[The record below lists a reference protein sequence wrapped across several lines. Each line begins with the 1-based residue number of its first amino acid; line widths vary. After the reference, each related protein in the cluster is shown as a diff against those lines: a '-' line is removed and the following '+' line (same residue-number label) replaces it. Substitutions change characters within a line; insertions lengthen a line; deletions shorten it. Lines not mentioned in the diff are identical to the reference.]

1 LGWIPP
7 FLAKGKGAFAIRALY
22 VLQFYTE
29 RFFFFASIFFFPSGS
44 ISPLLFRKNGS
55 TTRAKI
61 KEEEEEERGGKLDFL
76 KIWEIFCSCSQEFC
90 DVCALFP
97 NSFFFSSSF
106 PSRDNKRK
114 TPWKKGE
121 MCVIYL

>member
-61 KEEEEEERGGKLDFL
+61 KEEEEERGEVGLFKNMGNFL
-76 KIWEIFCSCSQEFC
+76 F
-90 DVCALFP
+90 LF
-97 NSFFFSSSF
+97 
-106 PSRDNKRK
+106 SR
-114 TPWKKGE
+114 
-121 MCVIYL
+121 VL